1 MSTRPPL
8 ARPEVAMVLAA
19 GLGTRMR
26 PLTDMVPK
34 PLIVLGGRPLLDH
47 VLDRI
52 GEAGIPRAVVNVHY
66 RADQIEAHLARRRR
80 PAITISDER
89 DRLLETG
96 GGLVL
101 ARPLLEP
108 GPVLVHNSDTVW
120 IEAGQSALGS
130 LLGAWDGARM
140 DCLLL
145 LARRATSLG
154 YDGRGDFDLDAAG
167 RIARRQK
174 ERETPYVFAGV
185 SILSLALL
193 DGAPSG
199 PFSLN
204 RPWDGAIARGRA
216 FGVVLEGTWMHVG
229 DPAALAL
236 AEARIGGRH
245 G

>member
-1 MSTRPPL
+1 
-8 ARPEVAMVLAA
+8 MVLAA

-26 PLTDMVPK
+26 PLTETLPK
-34 PLIVLGGRPLLDH
+34 PLVALGGRPLLDH

-52 GEAGIPRAVVNVHY
+52 EAARVPRAVVNVHY
-66 RADQIEAHLARRRR
+66 RADQIEAHLARRRH

-96 GGLVL
+96 GGLVR

-120 IEAGQSALGS
+120 IERGASALGS
-130 LLGAWDGARM
+130 LIGFWDGGRM

-154 YDGRGDFDLDAAG
+154 YDGRGDFDLDADG
-167 RIARRQK
+167 RITRRQK
-174 ERETPYVFAGV
+174 DQETPYVFAGA
-185 SILSLALL
+185 SIMSLALL

-204 RPWDGAIARGRA
+204 RPWDGAIAGGRA
-216 FGVVLEGTWMHVG
+216 FGIVLEGTWMHVG

-236 AEARIGGRH
+236 AEARLGGRH